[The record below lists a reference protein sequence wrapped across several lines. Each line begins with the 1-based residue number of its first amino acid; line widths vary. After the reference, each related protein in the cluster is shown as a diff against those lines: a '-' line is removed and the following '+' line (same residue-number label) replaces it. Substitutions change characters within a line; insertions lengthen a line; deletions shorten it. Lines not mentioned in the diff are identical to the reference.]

1 MPDYRVEG
9 KNILDPGFGG
19 SNVRNMESGRF
30 DKEQSQK
37 LVKNI
42 KAALDPETKKTNE
55 ALRKIAESIGKNTI
69 AFQEAAQNWTN
80 SDRKNAKSY
89 INAVAQNKK
98 GFKARLQRESLAAAA
113 PDGIDTSND
122 LKNTGIIAIP
132 DRIKSIREKGVFNS
146 VKEGLFGTKDPNDPQ
161 AKAKGGFFQ
170 NQFGAG
176 AAGSSGFLGL
186 GSTAEGKRAAA
197 ARRAG
202 VDTLKGQ
209 GPSPESLVME
219 ATDVLSGN
227 AKPVSVNEVKAKK
240 DKEKIAEKGTQKV
253 SNSGVDK
260 ETPAE
265 RQSELLEEIRDELKK
280 LNASAEGGMFGGGGG
295 GGFDLPGF
303 DLPDNRRPGPS
314 KGLAK
319 WGSRLKFLGR
329 NSPLI
334 AAAGLAVKSGYD
346 AYNNYNEAD
355 QLVESGAVNEETGQM
370 FTEQDETA
378 GKVEAVSEGIGG
390 AAGGVGGAY
399 AGMALGATIGSVI
412 PGVGTVIGGA
422 VGGLI
427 GAFAGNYLG
436 EKAGRGIGDAATT
449 TSGEAALDA
458 AKESGLY
465 NKNWIGPSEV
475 NLEILKE
482 TTDTEQLYAILSD
495 DDISEEQ
502 KLAVTEQLD
511 KIENNQISE
520 GETNN
525 TSTSIESTTEN
536 NTTAEAVPPIT
547 SGSTNR
553 PRSPLYEEFGNSP
566 AGPAINI
573 PTPRERSERARELAE
588 QMGIP
593 TGSLQYSGGAVIT
606 SINGMPVPEEL
617 YTEEEKTILGIQE
630 TASDMIESSRQA
642 GSIEEMQGGP
652 ELSSIERSVLPTGD
666 AVDNMT
672 EAASTQQIASAAPVV
687 NNITNNTTNPT
698 SKPIVTNPVTPRSI
712 NSSLERLQNQRSVFL
727 MG

>member
-9 KNILDPGFGG
+9 KNIMDPGFGG
-19 SNVRNMESGRF
+19 SNVRNMESGQF

-42 KAALDPETKKTNE
+42 KAALDPETKRTNE
-55 ALRKIAESIGKNTI
+55 ALRKIAESLGKNTI

-98 GFKARLQRESLAAAA
+98 GFKGRLQRESLAAAA

-122 LKNTGIIAIP
+122 LKNTGYFA
-132 DRIKSIREKGVFNS
+132 IREKGLLPSIKGVLPS
-146 VKEGLFGTKDPNDPQ
+146 IKEGLFGTKDPNDPQ

-202 VDTLKGQ
+202 VDKVSGS
-209 GPSPESLVME
+209 GPPTESLIME
-219 ATDVLSGN
+219 TVDALSGN

-265 RQSELLEEIRDELKK
+265 KQTELLEEIRDELKQ

-295 GGFDLPGF
+295 GGGF
-303 DLPDNRRPGPS
+303 DIPGPGPGRS
-314 KGLAK
+314 RL
-319 WGSRLKFLGR
+319 GSRLMRGARFLGR

-378 GKVEAVSEGIGG
+378 GKVESVSEGIGG

-436 EKAGRGIGDAATT
+436 EAAGRGIGDAATT

-482 TTDTEQLYAILSD
+482 TTDPEQLYAILSD

-536 NTTAEAVPPIT
+536 NTTAEAVPSMT
-547 SGSTNR
+547 SGSNGR
-553 PRSPLYEEFGNSP
+553 RRSAALDEFANTT
-566 AGPAINI
+566 AGPAITI
-573 PTPRERSERARELAE
+573 PTARERSERARE
-588 QMGIP
+588 
-593 TGSLQYSGGAVIT
+593 
-606 SINGMPVPEEL
+606 
-617 YTEEEKTILGIQE
+617 
-630 TASDMIESSRQA
+630 
-642 GSIEEMQGGP
+642 
-652 ELSSIERSVLPTGD
+652 
-666 AVDNMT
+666 
-672 EAASTQQIASAAPVV
+672 
-687 NNITNNTTNPT
+687 
-698 SKPIVTNPVTPRSI
+698 
-712 NSSLERLQNQRSVFL
+712 
-727 MG
+727 